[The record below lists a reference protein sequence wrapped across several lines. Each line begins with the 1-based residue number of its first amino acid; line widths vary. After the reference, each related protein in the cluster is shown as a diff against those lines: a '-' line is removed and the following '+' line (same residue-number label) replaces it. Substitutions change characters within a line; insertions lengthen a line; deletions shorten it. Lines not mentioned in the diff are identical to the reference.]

1 MKGIVKLGIILSIYV
16 TVACVGLAFVYSA
29 TEERIAG
36 HAAEKLQ
43 ASLRELFPDA
53 DDFQEITG
61 QIPSTDILYPFVS
74 QYRVLQGGTLIGAV
88 IEVITPGYSGP
99 ISILVGVGVDRRIS
113 RIKILANPDTPGL
126 GANAGS
132 PTYFVDRSKRLTFY
146 GQFEGKSIS
155 DNFEVRYDIA
165 AITASTITSRA
176 IALAVKVAGEAAAA
190 WLNTSGGM
198 W

>member
-1 MKGIVKLGIILSIYV
+1 MKGILKLGIILSIYV

-43 ASLRELFPDA
+43 VSLQELFPTA
-53 DDFQEITG
+53 NDFQEITG
-61 QIPSTDILYPFVS
+61 QIPSTDALHPFVS
-74 QYRVLQGGTLIGAV
+74 QYKVLQNGTIIGAV
-88 IEVITPGYSGP
+88 VEVITPGYSGP
-99 ISILVGVGVDRRIS
+99 ITILVGVGTDGRIS

-132 PTYFVDRSKRLTFY
+132 STYFVDRSRRLTFF
-146 GQFEGKSIS
+146 GQFEGKSVN
-155 DNFEVRYDIA
+155 DNFEVRSDIA

-176 IALAVKVAGEAAAA
+176 VSVAVKAAGDAAAK

-198 W
+198 R